1 MCLIDNIYVFLI
13 FLFVAGLPAL
23 VSLGLE
29 GLRVAGRGISLVSL
43 VIYSQ
48 QKLNSEPC
56 SRLMAGFSLDQGS
69 Y

>member
-1 MCLIDNIYVFLI
+1 MS
-13 FLFVAGLPAL
+13 FLFFLCVAVPPAL

-43 VIYSQ
+43 VIYNQ
-48 QKLNSEPC
+48 RKLNSEPC
-56 SRLMAGFSLDQGS
+56 SRLMAGFSLNQGS